1 MARHW
6 QKALGRRGLKSL
18 CENAKNRPS
27 AAKAGLMR
35 KHLRHDW
42 SCPDLV
48 TQTLKA
54 PPLQDLA
61 AGCVFW
67 RGWGVYLLE

>member
-35 KHLRHDW
+35 KHLRHD
-42 SCPDLV
+42 
-48 TQTLKA
+48 
-54 PPLQDLA
+54 
-61 AGCVFW
+61 
-67 RGWGVYLLE
+67 